1 VKGSERQ
8 HTGGRAGRDRGHA
21 HELRARTRGRARGGT
36 RADELCARAS
46 ERRGRAPTSRGP
58 RAAATAA
65 TAAAMEDGWPAC
77 ETTYDTSGAEEGICG
92 PSCSASGAEEV
103 LTSASDDAEGRA
115 EEGAA
120 QTSGSA
126 EGGAEE
132 GAARVAATEATAPAL
147 VLRGATA
154 EAGGGC
160 TWDMKAG
167 VCGHAAGGGC
177 GLRDPS
183 GGGRTRACA
192 RRGHGRGW
200 RQLRLG
206 RPRRA
211 VTWRGRLEPRRWR
224 ESLRLQSR
232 KAGEGTRRGEE
243 AAPAAGGQ
251 PWQRRRERERRGK

>member
-65 TAAAMEDGWPAC
+65 AMEDGWPAC

-120 QTSGSA
+120 QTSGST

-147 VLRGATA
+147 VPRGATV
-154 EAGGGC
+154 EASGGC

-192 RRGHGRGW
+192 RRGHGRG
-200 RQLRLG
+200 
-206 RPRRA
+206 
-211 VTWRGRLEPRRWR
+211 
-224 ESLRLQSR
+224 
-232 KAGEGTRRGEE
+232 
-243 AAPAAGGQ
+243 
-251 PWQRRRERERRGK
+251 